1 LKRFFKAATSGRK
14 YAAMRLIL
22 VDDRPATR
30 VQLCPAA
37 ALAAVAAGSNVAAQ
51 GLLPVWI
58 LEQSA
63 ETARQARHHV
73 PADAVVQVEKWLVS
87 TSGSELRKAK
97 SLETALRAVTHV
109 AFVWSSC
116 ADCPLHDDSLANATT
131 RPENWETDSDG
142 WQTDSDAEWDE
153 QDTEADEQSTSG
165 EESDEGPEATDSDG
179 EWQTDSS
186 AESDDQDSDGEWQTD
201 SNAESDEQDTEV
213 DDESMSDAG
222 SDEGTKSDDDEDDE
236 QEDEDDEED
245 EAEFFNPELLHCRWG
260 ALGACR
266 MRQAAQAGEAAN
278 GDEISQ
284 LETKTLLA
292 CTECEGVCAVC
303 QSEWEEGDEVR
314 VLPCGHQ
321 FHTGCVDRWLGRHK
335 ACCPLCKA
343 DVRPSWDDVST
354 QEEWDPVTATWQ
366 GVVEGADD
374 AGRAGFA
381 RRLRPRV
388 LRRLRLRNSRLL
400 NRSTS
405 AAVAATRARRQRRK
419 RAVSAACVSLG

>member
-1 LKRFFKAATSGRK
+1 MLPATGACATLERFFKAATSGRK
-14 YAAMRLIL
+14 YAAMRLL
-22 VDDRPATR
+22 LADAPATR

-51 GLLPVWI
+51 GLIPRWI

-63 ETARQARHHV
+63 ETARKARHPV
-73 PADAVVQVEKWLVS
+73 PADAVVQVEKWLVA
-87 TSGSELRKAK
+87 TRGSELRKAK
-97 SLETALRAVTHV
+97 SLETALRAVAHV

-116 ADCPLHDDSLANATT
+116 ADGPLHDDSLVNATT
-131 RPENWETDSDG
+131 CPENWETDSDG

-153 QDTEADEQSTSG
+153 QDAEADEQSTSN
-165 EESDEGPEATDSDG
+165 EESDGGPAAT
-179 EWQTDSS
+179 
-186 AESDDQDSDGEWQTD
+186 DSDGEWQTD
-201 SNAESDEQDTEV
+201 SNAEPDEQDTEA

-222 SDEGTKSDDDEDDE
+222 SDEGTTSDDDEDDE
-236 QEDEDDEED
+236 QEDEDDDED
-245 EAEFFNPELLHCRWG
+245 EDEFFNPELLHCRWG
-260 ALGACR
+260 TLGAWR

-278 GDEISQ
+278 SDEISQ

-366 GVVEGADD
+366 GVVERADD

-381 RRLRPRV
+381 RRLRPRG

-400 NRSTS
+400 NRSAS
-405 AAVAATRARRQRRK
+405 AAVAATR
-419 RAVSAACVSLG
+419 